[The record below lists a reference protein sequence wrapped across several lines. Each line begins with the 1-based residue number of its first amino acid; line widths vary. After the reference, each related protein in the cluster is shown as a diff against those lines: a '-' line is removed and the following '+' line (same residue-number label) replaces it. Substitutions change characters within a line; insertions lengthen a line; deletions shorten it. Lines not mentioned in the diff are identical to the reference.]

1 MKEMELLLGCIGD
14 DFTGSSDAASF
25 LAEAGLKTILVNGE
39 IGSLAELDAE
49 AIVVA
54 LKTRSAP
61 PKEAVKE
68 SLAALQAL
76 QARGAKHIYVK
87 YCSTFDSTREG
98 NIGPILDACMKELD
112 VPYTVLCP
120 ALPVNGRIVKDGVLF
135 VHGTPLAES
144 PMKDHPLNPMW
155 ASRLQDLMRPQ
166 SAYPCLEIPHKRL
179 DEAKPEEIGR
189 ELERFQKEHPRF
201 YVVPDYMNQEHA
213 RKIAQVFSSLP
224 LLSGGSGLLTEL
236 AEQYKGGKYTAKPPQ
251 NKTEGAGI
259 VFAGSCSETTL
270 RQIATFQE
278 AGGKSFKM
286 NPAALR
292 QGAHYLE
299 EVWSWAKE
307 RLDQEV
313 LLYSS
318 DTPENVRA
326 HQDVAAAEL
335 LEQAFACLAKK
346 ARHAGVKRFIVAG
359 GETSGAVVRAL
370 GFPAFVISKS
380 VAPGVPVM
388 IPTDA
393 ENMRVVLKS
402 GNFGQEDFFRRALD
416 MTQR

>member
-1 MKEMELLLGCIGD
+1 
-14 DFTGSSDAASF
+14 
-25 LAEAGLKTILVNGE
+25 
-39 IGSLAELDAE
+39 
-49 AIVVA
+49 
-54 LKTRSAP
+54 
-61 PKEAVKE
+61 
-68 SLAALQAL
+68 
-76 QARGAKHIYVK
+76 
-87 YCSTFDSTREG
+87 
-98 NIGPILDACMKELD
+98 
-112 VPYTVLCP
+112 
-120 ALPVNGRIVKDGVLF
+120 
-135 VHGTPLAES
+135 
-144 PMKDHPLNPMW
+144 
-155 ASRLQDLMRPQ
+155 
-166 SAYPCLEIPHKRL
+166 
-179 DEAKPEEIGR
+179 
-189 ELERFQKEHPRF
+189 
-201 YVVPDYMNQEHA
+201 
-213 RKIAQVFSSLP
+213 
-224 LLSGGSGLLTEL
+224 
-236 AEQYKGGKYTAKPPQ
+236 
-251 NKTEGAGI
+251 
-259 VFAGSCSETTL
+259 
-270 RQIATFQE
+270 
-278 AGGKSFKM
+278 M

-416 MTQR
+416 MTRR